1 MLFYL
6 IGAMGVQVTIQK
18 AQSQITAVLTVKVG
32 AVVPSVPHGK
42 VVNLMAIRFTL
53 CFLYLPSYSSGP
65 QFECIYFWPAKTC
78 HAGKFLLMRLLCL
91 VFLKKKKKKKKHTLN
106 NNILASIEKRNFRL
120 WCLVHS
126 IINLHC
132 LLIVIHISKVQLGAR
147 RSLGDDP

>member
-32 AVVPSVPHGK
+32 AVLPSVPHGK

-91 VFLKKKKKKKKHTLN
+91 VFLKKKKNTVSNSFFCYLVDYV
-106 NNILASIEKRNFRL
+106 SI
-120 WCLVHS
+120 H
-126 IINLHC
+126 
-132 LLIVIHISKVQLGAR
+132 
-147 RSLGDDP
+147 